1 MGNWQVQTTPKEC
14 DKNPEI
20 PGKIKESQIMTIK
33 ENFEAFG
40 KLIGSDSPKKIADA
54 YEKMTAPDRDCCLNC
69 QYYVGHCDCPYH
81 IEGKLVAVMNTVT
94 GAFRYAKN
102 GKTYEVDWCV
112 NHKMRVT
119 K

>member
-1 MGNWQVQTTPKEC
+1 MQTTPKKC
-14 DKNPEI
+14 NQNSEI
-20 PGKIKESQIMTIK
+20 SGKKKEMTVK
-33 ENFEAFG
+33 ENFEKFG

-54 YEKMTAPDRDCCLNC
+54 YEKMTAPERDCCLNC

-81 IEGKLVAVMNTVT
+81 IEGKPVVVMNTKT
-94 GAFRYAKN
+94 GTFRYVEN

-119 K
+119 R

>member
-1 MGNWQVQTTPKEC
+1 
-14 DKNPEI
+14 
-20 PGKIKESQIMTIK
+20 MTVK
-33 ENFEAFG
+33 ENFVEFG
-40 KLIGSDSPKKIADA
+40 ELIGSDSPKKIADA

-81 IEGKLVAVMNTVT
+81 IEGKLVVVMNTKT
-94 GAFRYAKN
+94 GTFRYVEN

-119 K
+119 R